1 MERRTPKL
9 VVNELGSAFVE
20 QHQHTDNHAVRETS
34 ILRLMQLLDLAKSV
48 HAGKRDQNDASE
60 DRAGVNSYVAVRLA
74 NGKSV
79 V

>member
-1 MERRTPKL
+1 
-9 VVNELGSAFVE
+9 
-20 QHQHTDNHAVRETS
+20 
-34 ILRLMQLLDLAKSV
+34 V

-60 DRAGVNSYVAVRLA
+60 VGLELANDYVDAVRLA

>member
-1 MERRTPKL
+1 MR
-9 VVNELGSAFVE
+9 
-20 QHQHTDNHAVRETS
+20 
-34 ILRLMQLLDLAKSV
+34 LLDLAKSV

-60 DRAGVNSYVAVRLA
+60 EVGLELANDYVDAVRLA